1 MILESRTRFSSSED
15 FRDEFIA
22 SITPGIIPREN
33 FIRWDTISKKVEV
46 YKKYFE
52 FFRNLPKGNES
63 DLVTVL
69 RDALLSDDAP
79 YYLIK
84 TAFELLGHTGKVF
97 VSVEDYIEIKS
108 FGEVEKSEENMEYI
122 ANLLV
127 SLGLSHVLSTEIENY
142 FLGVQVGLETHR
154 RKNVGG
160 KAFVDIIRVELER
173 IVADLNAK
181 GHKWELKEE
190 QPILYLDGDTSKR
203 VDFLLE
209 KDGKKIG
216 VEVNFYTASGSKPT
230 EIKRSYAQVNR
241 ELDTVG
247 SSLIWVTD
255 GVGYLSMKRSLKE
268 ARDIHQNIYNLK
280 MLKSSLESD
289 LLKI

>member
-1 MILESRTRFSSSED
+1 MILESRADFSSSE
-15 FRDEFIA
+15 EFKDA
-22 SITPGIIPREN
+22 FLETLTPGIIPRKD
-33 FIRWDTISKKVEV
+33 FIHWESISKKVDL

-52 FFRNLPKGNES
+52 FFRNLQTKTETS
-63 DLVTVL
+63 LVTEL

-79 YYLIK
+79 YNLIK

-97 VSVEDYIEIKS
+97 VSVEDYIDLKS
-108 FGEVEKSEENMEYI
+108 FGEISANEENMEYI
-122 ANLLV
+122 SNLLV
-127 SLGLSHVLSTEIENY
+127 SLGLQHALNTEIEDY

-160 KAFVDIIRVELER
+160 KAFIDIVRIELEK
-173 IVADLNAK
+173 IVVDLKSK
-181 GHKWELKEE
+181 GNNWDLKEE

-209 KDGKKIG
+209 KGDKKIG

-230 EIKRSYAQVNR
+230 EIKRSYTQVNR
-241 ELDTVG
+241 DLDAVG
-247 SSLIWVTD
+247 ASLIWVTD

-268 ARDIHQNIYNLK
+268 ARDSHQNIYNLK
-280 MLKSSLESD
+280 MLQTHLETD
-289 LLKI
+289 LSQI